1 MQITTENSKNQ
12 TIIIT
17 VEVAESD
24 YVDNVNK
31 VLEDYRKKAQIPGF
45 RKGKTPMGI
54 IKKQYQKPV
63 LIDEINK
70 LIQEELY
77 KYISTQKIETLGS
90 PLPIENNIDWD
101 NSQDFIF
108 KYEVG
113 IAPKMAINITQK
125 DKLDYYKIKVE
136 NKIVDNYCN
145 DIAKRYGKMSSVN
158 KSIDGDLIFCIIEQL
173 DSTGNILK
181 NGISNEA
188 TVSMDYIKDDKMKKM
203 FLGLNVSDEISLNI
217 KTAFSNISDL
227 SAMLAVDQNTVENLD
242 SDEFK
247 FTVKNINRLQ
257 PADLNVEL
265 FDKVYGKGEV
275 KTKKEFQQKVKDE
288 AQLQFDSESNRM
300 LKNDVVNFLMKKF
313 DFKLPND
320 YLKNW
325 LKKTSDKKITMEQ
338 IEKEYEMY
346 SKSLKWQLIENN
358 ILKKYEIK
366 VVEDEV
372 IDYAKKMIKLQMK
385 QYGQPEGDDKQLL
398 EIANNVLKNEKE
410 KKKIYDHL
418 YDEKT
423 LSVYKEQ
430 FKLKEKSITYDDFV
444 KLAKEKNKNI

>member
-1 MQITTENSKNQ
+1 MKITTVNSKDQ
-12 TIIIT
+12 TIIIS
-17 VEVAESD
+17 VEVGQSD
-24 YVDNVNK
+24 YIENVHK
-31 VLEDYRKKAQIPGF
+31 VLEDYRKTVQIPGF

-54 IKKQYQKPV
+54 IHKKYKKPV

-70 LIQEELY
+70 LIQEKLY
-77 KYISTQKIETLGS
+77 KHISSEKIETLGS
-90 PLPIENNIDWD
+90 PLPIDNNIDWE

-113 IAPKMAINITQK
+113 IAPKIDISITQK
-125 DKLDYYKIKVE
+125 DKLDYYKITVD
-136 NKIVDNYCN
+136 NKIVDSYCN
-145 DIAKRYGKMSSVN
+145 DIAKRYGKMSSVT
-158 KSIDGDLIFCIIEQL
+158 KSVVGDLIFCSIEQL
-173 DSTGNILK
+173 DSNGKILE
-181 NGISNEA
+181 NGIVNDA
-188 TVSMDYIKDDKMKKM
+188 TVSMDYIKEDKIKKM
-203 FLGLNVSDEISLNI
+203 FYALEVNDNLILNI
-217 KTAFSNISDL
+217 KKAFANISDL
-227 SAMLAVDQNTVENLD
+227 SAMLAVDKDTIKNLELH
-242 SDEFK
+242 EFK

-275 KTKKEFQQKVKDE
+275 KTKKEFQKRVKDE

-300 LKNDVVNFLMKKF
+300 FKNDVVNYLMKKF
-313 DFKLPND
+313 EFKLPDD
-320 YLKNW
+320 YLKSW
-325 LKKTSDKKITMEQ
+325 LSKTSEKKITMEQ

-346 SKSLKWQLIENN
+346 SKSLQWQLIEND
-358 ILKKYEIK
+358 IFKKYDIK
-366 VVEDEV
+366 VTEDE
-372 IDYAKKMIKLQMK
+372 IIEYAKKMIKLQMK

-423 LSVYKEQ
+423 LTVYKEK

-444 KLAKEKNKNI
+444 KLATEKNKNI

>member
-1 MQITTENSKNQ
+1 
-12 TIIIT
+12 
-17 VEVAESD
+17 
-24 YVDNVNK
+24 
-31 VLEDYRKKAQIPGF
+31 
-45 RKGKTPMGI
+45 
-54 IKKQYQKPV
+54 
-63 LIDEINK
+63 
-70 LIQEELY
+70 
-77 KYISTQKIETLGS
+77 
-90 PLPIENNIDWD
+90 
-101 NSQDFIF
+101 
-108 KYEVG
+108 
-113 IAPKMAINITQK
+113 MAINITQK

-372 IDYAKKMIKLQMK
+372 IDYAKR
-385 QYGQPEGDDKQLL
+385 
-398 EIANNVLKNEKE
+398 
-410 KKKIYDHL
+410 
-418 YDEKT
+418 
-423 LSVYKEQ
+423 
-430 FKLKEKSITYDDFV
+430 
-444 KLAKEKNKNI
+444 

>member
-1 MQITTENSKNQ
+1 
-12 TIIIT
+12 
-17 VEVAESD
+17 
-24 YVDNVNK
+24 
-31 VLEDYRKKAQIPGF
+31 
-45 RKGKTPMGI
+45 
-54 IKKQYQKPV
+54 
-63 LIDEINK
+63 
-70 LIQEELY
+70 
-77 KYISTQKIETLGS
+77 
-90 PLPIENNIDWD
+90 
-101 NSQDFIF
+101 
-108 KYEVG
+108 
-113 IAPKMAINITQK
+113 
-125 DKLDYYKIKVE
+125 
-136 NKIVDNYCN
+136 
-145 DIAKRYGKMSSVN
+145 
-158 KSIDGDLIFCIIEQL
+158 
-173 DSTGNILK
+173 
-181 NGISNEA
+181 
-188 TVSMDYIKDDKMKKM
+188 
-203 FLGLNVSDEISLNI
+203 
-217 KTAFSNISDL
+217 
-227 SAMLAVDQNTVENLD
+227 
-242 SDEFK
+242 
-247 FTVKNINRLQ
+247 
-257 PADLNVEL
+257 
-265 FDKVYGKGEV
+265 
-275 KTKKEFQQKVKDE
+275 
-288 AQLQFDSESNRM
+288 M

-325 LKKTSDKKITMEQ
+325 LTKTSDKKITMEQ

>member
-17 VEVAESD
+17 VEVTESD
-24 YVDNVNK
+24 YIDNVNK

-54 IKKQYQKPV
+54 IKKQYKKPV

-113 IAPKMAINITQK
+113 IAPKMEVNITQK

-136 NKIVDNYCN
+136 NKIVDDYCN
-145 DIAKRYGKMSSVN
+145 DIAKRYGKMSSVT
-158 KSIDGDLIFCIIEQL
+158 KSIDGDLIFCTIEQL
-173 DSTGNILK
+173 DSSGNILK

-188 TVSMDYIKDDKMKKM
+188 TVSMDYIKDDKIKKM
-203 FLGLNVSDEISLNI
+203 FLGLKVSDDIILNI

-227 SAMLAVDQNTVENLD
+227 SAMLAVDQNTVKNLD

-300 LKNDVVNFLMKKF
+300 LKNDVVNYLMKKF
-313 DFKLPND
+313 DFELPND

-325 LKKTSDKKITMEQ
+325 LTKTSDKKITMEQ

-358 ILKKYEIK
+358 ILKKYDIK
-366 VVEDEV
+366 VAENEV
-372 IDYAKKMIKLQMK
+372 IDYAKKMIKLQMM

-444 KLAKEKNKNI
+444 KLAKEKN

>member
-17 VEVAESD
+17 VEVTESD
-24 YVDNVNK
+24 YIDNVNK

-54 IKKQYQKPV
+54 IKKQYKKPV

-77 KYISTQKIETLGS
+77 KHISTQKIETLGS

-113 IAPKMAINITQK
+113 IAPKMEVNITQK

-136 NKIVDNYCN
+136 NKIVDDYCN
-145 DIAKRYGKMSSVN
+145 DIAKRYGKMSSVT
-158 KSIDGDLIFCIIEQL
+158 KSIDGDLIFCTIEQL
-173 DSTGNILK
+173 DSSGNILK

-188 TVSMDYIKDDKMKKM
+188 TVSMDYIKDDKIKKM
-203 FLGLNVSDEISLNI
+203 FLGLKVSDDIILNI

-227 SAMLAVDQNTVENLD
+227 SAMLAVDQNTVKNLD

-300 LKNDVVNFLMKKF
+300 LKNDVVNYLMKKF
-313 DFKLPND
+313 DFELPND

-325 LKKTSDKKITMEQ
+325 LTKTSDKKITMEQ

-358 ILKKYEIK
+358 ILKKYDIK
-366 VVEDEV
+366 VAENEV
-372 IDYAKKMIKLQMK
+372 IDYAKKMIKLQMM

-444 KLAKEKNKNI
+444 KLAKEKN

>member
-1 MQITTENSKNQ
+1 
-12 TIIIT
+12 
-17 VEVAESD
+17 
-24 YVDNVNK
+24 
-31 VLEDYRKKAQIPGF
+31 
-45 RKGKTPMGI
+45 MGI

-145 DIAKRYGKMSSVN
+145 ILQKIWKDGSVN

-188 TVSMDYIKDDKMKKM
+188 TVSMNYIKDDKMKKM

-227 SAMLAVDQNTVENLD
+227 SAMLAV
-242 SDEFK
+242 
-247 FTVKNINRLQ
+247 I
-257 PADLNVEL
+257 
-265 FDKVYGKGEV
+265 
-275 KTKKEFQQKVKDE
+275 
-288 AQLQFDSESNRM
+288 
-300 LKNDVVNFLMKKF
+300 
-313 DFKLPND
+313 
-320 YLKNW
+320 
-325 LKKTSDKKITMEQ
+325 
-338 IEKEYEMY
+338 
-346 SKSLKWQLIENN
+346 
-358 ILKKYEIK
+358 KYC
-366 VVEDEV
+366 
-372 IDYAKKMIKLQMK
+372 
-385 QYGQPEGDDKQLL
+385 
-398 EIANNVLKNEKE
+398 
-410 KKKIYDHL
+410 
-418 YDEKT
+418 
-423 LSVYKEQ
+423 
-430 FKLKEKSITYDDFV
+430 
-444 KLAKEKNKNI
+444 

>member
-17 VEVAESD
+17 VEVTESD

-54 IKKQYQKPV
+54 IKKQYKKPV

-113 IAPKMAINITQK
+113 IAPKMEVNITQK

-136 NKIVDNYCN
+136 NKIVDDYCN
-145 DIAKRYGKMSSVN
+145 DIAKRYGKMSSVT
-158 KSIDGDLIFCIIEQL
+158 KSIDGDLIFCTIEQL
-173 DSTGNILK
+173 DSSGNILK

-188 TVSMDYIKDDKMKKM
+188 TVSMDYIKDDKIKKM
-203 FLGLNVSDEISLNI
+203 FLGLKVSDDIILNI

-227 SAMLAVDQNTVENLD
+227 SAMLAVDQNTVKNLD

-300 LKNDVVNFLMKKF
+300 LKNDVVNYLMKKF
-313 DFKLPND
+313 DFELPND

-325 LKKTSDKKITMEQ
+325 LMKTSDKKITMEQ

-444 KLAKEKNKNI
+444 KLAKEKN

>member
-1 MQITTENSKNQ
+1 
-12 TIIIT
+12 
-17 VEVAESD
+17 
-24 YVDNVNK
+24 
-31 VLEDYRKKAQIPGF
+31 
-45 RKGKTPMGI
+45 
-54 IKKQYQKPV
+54 
-63 LIDEINK
+63 
-70 LIQEELY
+70 
-77 KYISTQKIETLGS
+77 
-90 PLPIENNIDWD
+90 
-101 NSQDFIF
+101 
-108 KYEVG
+108 
-113 IAPKMAINITQK
+113 
-125 DKLDYYKIKVE
+125 
-136 NKIVDNYCN
+136 
-145 DIAKRYGKMSSVN
+145 
-158 KSIDGDLIFCIIEQL
+158 
-173 DSTGNILK
+173 
-181 NGISNEA
+181 
-188 TVSMDYIKDDKMKKM
+188 
-203 FLGLNVSDEISLNI
+203 
-217 KTAFSNISDL
+217 
-227 SAMLAVDQNTVENLD
+227 
-242 SDEFK
+242 
-247 FTVKNINRLQ
+247 
-257 PADLNVEL
+257 
-265 FDKVYGKGEV
+265 
-275 KTKKEFQQKVKDE
+275 
-288 AQLQFDSESNRM
+288 M

-325 LKKTSDKKITMEQ
+325 LIKTSDKKITMEQ

-444 KLAKEKNKNI
+444 KLAKEKNKNV